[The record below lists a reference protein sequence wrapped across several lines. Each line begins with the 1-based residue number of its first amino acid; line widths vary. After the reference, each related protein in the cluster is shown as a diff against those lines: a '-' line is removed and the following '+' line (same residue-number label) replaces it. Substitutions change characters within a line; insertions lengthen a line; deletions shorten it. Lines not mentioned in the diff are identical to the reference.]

1 MMQKED
7 ILQFLEE
14 HKPYLFKK
22 FGVRSIGLFGSYAKD
37 RATSNSDIDIV
48 VDMPPSFDNFFDLK
62 YYLEKH
68 LKAKIDLVREKNLR
82 GFIRNKI
89 QDELLYV

>member
-1 MMQKED
+1 MQKED
-7 ILQFLEE
+7 ILRFLEE
-14 HKPYLFKK
+14 QKSYLFEQ

-37 RATSNSDIDIV
+37 RATSESDIDIV

-68 LKAKIDLVREKNLR
+68 LKVRVDLVREKNLR
-82 GFIRNKI
+82 GFIKNKI

>member
-1 MMQKED
+1 MQKED
-7 ILQFLEE
+7 ILRFLEE
-14 HKPYLFKK
+14 QKPYLFKK

-37 RATSNSDIDIV
+37 RATSDSDIDIV
-48 VDMPPSFDNFFDLK
+48 VDMPSSFDNFFDLK

-68 LKAKIDLVREKNLR
+68 LKTRIDLVREKNLR

>member
-1 MMQKED
+1 
-7 ILQFLEE
+7 
-14 HKPYLFKK
+14 
-22 FGVRSIGLFGSYAKD
+22 
-37 RATSNSDIDIV
+37 
-48 VDMPPSFDNFFDLK
+48 MPPSFDNFFDLK